1 MTGWPNESSVTLWL
15 NVILTPRIKERR
27 FLRQF
32 RSSLSSKYS
41 YVVISTIQ
49 TAKIFNYFVT
59 SRDSTAPLRF
69 LATFIYR
76 AILRRHHLCYR
87 SVDTVKK
94 RRLGI
99 ERDSRFGRRNAK
111 WTRTPLERSSR
122 WSSDLLP
129 RFPCDLRDPPSSKWL
144 EQVVR
149 SEHYRLPR

>member
-1 MTGWPNESSVTLWL
+1 VAKRVFSYPVVKRNFNPSHQGASLTSAISLKL
-15 NVILTPRIKERR
+15 ILEIL
-27 FLRQF
+27 LR
-32 RSSLSSKYS
+32 
-41 YVVISTIQ
+41 
-49 TAKIFNYFVT
+49 YFDDT
-59 SRDSTAPLRF
+59 NGEDFQLLRHASRDSTAPLRF

-87 SVDTVKK
+87 SVDAVKK

-99 ERDSRFGRRNAK
+99 ERNSRFGQRNAK